1 MTANR
6 VLTAL
11 LTASLLVAA
20 CGDDDDT
27 AATDDTST
35 SETTEANGTTETSE
49 TSDTTGT
56 TRTPPPGG
64 LPGERVDIY
73 PYEGAALGVV
83 GVEADDT
90 LNVRRG
96 PGVDFDVVAELD
108 PLDTGLVATGH
119 NRSIDNR
126 SFWVEV
132 EVDGRTGWAN
142 VSFLSHLG
150 RTDDITS
157 QIAPSPGEL
166 PRAETMLQLG
176 KEIAHD
182 AAADAPRPRIVV
194 VDGPTVGDLGEIT
207 VDVLGLADDAL
218 GGVRLHVFATPDDS
232 GESFTLKTVEQ
243 TVLCTR
249 GVAEEGACV

>member
-35 SETTEANGTTETSE
+35 SQTTEANGTTE

-132 EVDGRTGWAN
+132 EVDDRTGWAN

-176 KEIAHD
+176 EEIAQD

-243 TVLCTR
+243 TLLCTR

>member
-1 MTANR
+1 MTAHR
-6 VLTAL
+6 VLAAL
-11 LTASLLVAA
+11 LSASLLVAA

-27 AATDDTST
+27 AATDDSST
-35 SETTEANGTTETSE
+35 TETTEASGTTETSE
-49 TSDTTGT
+49 TTATTG
-56 TRTPPPGG
+56 RPPTGE

-73 PYEGAALGVV
+73 PYEGAELGVV
-83 GVEADDT
+83 GVETDDT
-90 LNVRRG
+90 LNVRSG
-96 PGVDFDVVAELD
+96 PGADFDVVTELD
-108 PLDTGLVATGH
+108 PLATGVVATGH

-132 EVDGRTGWAN
+132 EVGGRTGWAN

-150 RTDDITS
+150 ATDDITS
-157 QIAPSPGEL
+157 RIAPSGGEL

-176 KEIAHD
+176 RALAED
-182 AAADAPRPRIVV
+182 AAADAPEPRIVV

-243 TVLCTR
+243 TLLCTR
-249 GVAEEGACV
+249 GVAEEGACA